1 MAKILIYNNNTNRME
16 TYFRDEN
23 QAMPYNSGRTLTVDE
38 FSGSSTSNIL
48 WTDVQT
54 MESWNSF
61 RYIYGRP
68 IFVGF
73 AFKRTWEGGHG
84 TLSQH
89 YAGVA
94 FDVGQNLDYSGRL
107 NLRNRTASSGV
118 WSYVEPIEL
127 TPRWVHFDDRRVAS
141 GYPLIRLGSR
151 GNYVCIAQDALIN
164 LGYDT
169 GGLDGVFGN
178 RTYNSVRSYQSR
190 NGLAVDGIVGN
201 NTWRVLMN
209 EVVGLGRTSTTI
221 N

>member
-1 MAKILIYNNNTNRME
+1 MARILVYNNYSNRME
-16 TYFRDEN
+16 TFNRSLS
-23 QAMPYNSGRTLTVDE
+23 QAMPYNSGRSLTVDE
-38 FSGSSTSNIL
+38 FLGSSNSNIL

-73 AFKRTWEGGHG
+73 AFKRPWEGGHG

-94 FDVGQNLDYSGRL
+94 FDVGQNLDYAGRL
-107 NLRNRTASSGV
+107 NLRNTAAASGV
-118 WSYVEPIEL
+118 WGYVEPIEL
-127 TPRWVHFDDRRVAS
+127 TPRWVHFDDRRIAT
-141 GYPLIRLGSR
+141 GYPLIRFGSR

-178 RTYNSVRSYQSR
+178 KTYNAVRSYQSR
-190 NGLAVDGIVGN
+190 NGFAVDGIIGN

-209 EVVGLGRTSTTI
+209 EVVGMGRTSTTI
-221 N
+221 D

>member
-1 MAKILIYNNNTNRME
+1 
-16 TYFRDEN
+16 
-23 QAMPYNSGRTLTVDE
+23 
-38 FSGSSTSNIL
+38 
-48 WTDVQT
+48 

-61 RYIYGRP
+61 RYIYGKP

-73 AFKRTWEGGHG
+73 AFKRPWEGGHG

-89 YAGVA
+89 YAGTA
-94 FDVGQNLDYSGRL
+94 FDVGQNLDYAGRL
-107 NLRNRTASSGV
+107 NLRNRAASSGI

-127 TPRWVHFDDRRVAS
+127 IPRWVHFDDRRVAS

-151 GNYVCIAQDALIN
+151 GNYVCIAQDGLIN

-178 RTYNSVRSYQSR
+178 KTYNAVRNYQSK
-190 NGLAVDGIVGN
+190 NSLAVDGIVGN

-209 EVVGLGRTSTTI
+209 EVVGMGRT
-221 N
+221 NGKK